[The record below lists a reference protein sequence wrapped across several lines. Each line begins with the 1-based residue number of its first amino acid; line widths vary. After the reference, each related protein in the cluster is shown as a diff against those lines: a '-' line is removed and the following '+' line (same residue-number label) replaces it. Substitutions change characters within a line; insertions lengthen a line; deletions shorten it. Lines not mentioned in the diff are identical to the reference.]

1 MHRIHSRAFYLPPD
15 EARIAYRE
23 ERDRR
28 RADIARFTAQLR
40 AATALKMPL
49 VYGALRKEVPVVKI
63 GTSRAMPNQPTGS
76 GRFGG
81 KLSSIGLI
89 ALMHGSYAEERAI
102 HHRLA
107 ASRVR
112 MDDLPGSGVTEH
124 FLITDEVV
132 DWINETRSAI
142 GLDLV
147 TADELTA
154 YSSRLQ

>member
-1 MHRIHSRAFYLPPD
+1 MPHHIHVRAFLPPPD
-15 EARIAYRE
+15 ESRLAYRA

-28 RADIARFTAQLR
+28 RADIATFTAQLR
-40 AATALKMPL
+40 AATALQLPM
-49 VYGALRKEVPVVKI
+49 VYGILRKEAPVVKI
-63 GTSRAMPNQPTGS
+63 GTSRALPNTADGG
-76 GRFGG
+76 GRFAGFGG
-81 KLSSIGLI
+81 I
-89 ALMHGSYAEERAI
+89 ALVALTHGAHAEERAI